1 MTLAAHDLVL
11 GYGGRPVIDGLSLGI
26 TRGRITVLV
35 GANACGKSTLLRALG
50 RLLRPE
56 AGHVLLDGEAIASLP
71 TREVARRLAILPQ
84 GPVAPEALTVRQLV
98 AQGRYAH
105 QRLVRRWSA
114 EDEAALTSAL
124 EATAISD
131 LAGRPVDQ
139 LSGGQRQRAWIAMAL
154 AQETDLLLLDE
165 PTTYL
170 DLAHQVSV
178 LELVAQLN
186 ARDGRTIVMVLHDL
200 NQAARYAD
208 QIVALRDGAIVAAG
222 PPAQIITAAMVS
234 TVFDVEVRIIEDPVT
249 GGPMCVPAST
259 LRAPPPLQPH

>member
-1 MTLAAHDLVL
+1 MTLGAQNLVL
-11 GYGGRPVIDGLSLGI
+11 GYGGKPVIEGLSLEI
-26 TRGRITVLV
+26 ARGKITVLV
-35 GANACGKSTLLRALG
+35 GANASGKSTLLRALG

-56 AGHVLLDGEAIASLP
+56 AGDVMLDGKAIASLS

-105 QRLVRRWSA
+105 QRLLRRWSD
-114 EDEAALTSAL
+114 EDETALAGAL
-124 EATAISD
+124 DATGTSD
-131 LAGRPVDQ
+131 LAGRPVDE

-154 AQETDLLLLDE
+154 AQQTDLLLLDE

-170 DLAHQVSV
+170 DLAHQVSI
-178 LELVAQLN
+178 LELVAELN

-208 QIVALRDGAIVAAG
+208 HIVALRAGAIVATG
-222 PPAQIITAAMVS
+222 PAAQIITEANVQ
-234 TVFDVEVRIIEDPVT
+234 TVFDVDVRIIEDPIT
-249 GGPMCVPAST
+249 GGPLCVPATTVRGPQVS
-259 LRAPPPLQPH
+259 P

>member
-1 MTLAAHDLVL
+1 MTLGAQNLVL
-11 GYGGRPVIDGLSLGI
+11 GYGGKPVIEGLSLEI
-26 TRGRITVLV
+26 ARGKITVLV
-35 GANACGKSTLLRALG
+35 GANASGKSTLLRALG

-56 AGHVLLDGEAIASLP
+56 AGDVMLDGKAIASLS

-105 QRLVRRWSA
+105 QRLLRRWSD
-114 EDEAALTSAL
+114 EDETALAGAL
-124 EATAISD
+124 DATGTSD
-131 LAGRPVDQ
+131 LAGRPVDE

-154 AQETDLLLLDE
+154 AQQTDLLLLDE

-170 DLAHQVSV
+170 DLAHQVSI
-178 LELVAQLN
+178 LELVAELN

-208 QIVALRDGAIVAAG
+208 HIVALRAGAIVAAG
-222 PPAQIITAAMVS
+222 PAAQIITEANVQ
-234 TVFDVEVRIIEDPVT
+234 TVFDVDVRIIEDPIT
-249 GGPMCVPAST
+249 GGPLCVPATTVRGPQVS
-259 LRAPPPLQPH
+259 P

>member
-1 MTLAAHDLVL
+1 MTLSGHDL
-11 GYGGRPVIDGLSLGI
+11 GYGGQPVIDGLSLEI
-26 TRGRITVLV
+26 ARGRVTVLV
-35 GANACGKSTLLRALG
+35 GANASGKSTLLRALG

-56 AGHVLLDGEAIASLP
+56 AGRVLLDGEAIASLP

-105 QRLVRRWSA
+105 QRLLRRWSA
-114 EDEAALTSAL
+114 EDEAALTGAL

-131 LAGRPVDQ
+131 LAGRLVDE

-154 AQETDLLLLDE
+154 AQQTDLLLLDE

-208 QIVALRDGAIVAAG
+208 QIVALRQGAIVAAG
-222 PPAQIITAAMVS
+222 PPAQVITQAIVGA
-234 TVFDVEVRIIEDPVT
+234 VFDVEVRIIEDPVT
-249 GGPMCVPAST
+249 GGPMCVPAAT
-259 LRAPPPLQPH
+259 VRTAAAKPR

>member
-1 MTLAAHDLVL
+1 MTLAGHELVL
-11 GYGGRPVIDGLSLGI
+11 GYGGRPVVDGLSLEV

-35 GANACGKSTLLRALG
+35 GANASGKSTLLRALG

-56 AGHVLLDGEAIASLP
+56 GGRVLLDGESIASLP

-105 QRLVRRWSA
+105 QRLLRRWSV
-114 EDEAALTSAL
+114 EDEAALAAAL

-131 LAGRPVDQ
+131 LAGRLVDE

-154 AQETDLLLLDE
+154 AQQTDLLLLDE

-186 ARDGRTIVMVLHDL
+186 ARDGRTILMVLHDL

-208 QIVALRDGAIVAAG
+208 QIVALRHGAIVAAG
-222 PPAQIITAAMVS
+222 PPARVITEAIVS
-234 TVFDVEVRIIEDPVT
+234 AVFDVEVRIIEDPVT
-249 GGPMCVPAST
+249 GGPMCVPAT
-259 LRAPPPLQPH
+259 TVRRAAAKRG

>member
-11 GYGGRPVIDGLSLGI
+11 GYGGAPVIEQLSLEI
-26 TRGRITVLV
+26 ARGKITVLV

-50 RLLRPE
+50 RLLRPLS
-56 AGHVLLDGEAIASLP
+56 GDVLLDGKAIASLS

-105 QRLVRRWSA
+105 QRLLRRWSS
-114 EDEAALTSAL
+114 EDEAALAGAL
-124 EATAISD
+124 EATGTSD
-131 LAGRPVDQ
+131 LASRPVDQ

-154 AQETDLLLLDE
+154 AQQTDLLLLDE

-170 DLAHQVSV
+170 DLAHQVSI
-178 LELVAQLN
+178 LELVAELN

-208 QIVALRDGAIVAAG
+208 QVVALRAGAIVAAG
-222 PPAQIITAAMVS
+222 PAAQIITEKTVR
-234 TVFDVEVRIIEDPVT
+234 TVFDIDVRIIEDPVT
-249 GGPMCVPAST
+249 GGPLCVPAT
-259 LRAPPPLQPH
+259 TVRAPAV